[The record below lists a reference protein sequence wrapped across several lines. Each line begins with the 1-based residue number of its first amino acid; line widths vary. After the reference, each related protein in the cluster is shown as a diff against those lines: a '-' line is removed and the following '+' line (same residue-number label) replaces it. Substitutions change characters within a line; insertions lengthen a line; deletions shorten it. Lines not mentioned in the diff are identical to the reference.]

1 MKYIKIVLM
10 ISMGIAFRG
19 YSQLWTSLDGGFSN
33 PEFGGPQVFYMDE
46 VNGSLLIGGGFWQA
60 ASGDTIAKVAK
71 WNGSELMPMGC
82 GFDWNCEG
90 ADQVAF
96 GVIGAIIRFEGDLL
110 ASGGVQFSCGEP
122 VNDIA
127 KFNGYCWES
136 FGPTN
141 STVKEFKIHNS
152 ELYACGIFE
161 CENWNCHGFGKWNGS
176 TWLPVFELPN
186 FSNNEIGNNVMTCE
200 WYEGDLYL
208 GGNWSYDG
216 TDFNYDDMVMWNGEA
231 WTPVGSGFSGS
242 LSSVRKLTV
251 FQDKLIAIGG
261 FQGPNNPGNFIAAWD
276 GESWDDMDGG
286 LSNPNL
292 PSVYYPVWDMW
303 ATEDYLYVVGGF
315 AYAGGMPA
323 HGIARWDGESWC
335 GYGTGTEFNGFYWEN
350 VIHSVCIYNDEL
362 IIGGDFL
369 AAEDHPNL
377 NLLAKY
383 IGPDSCLF
391 TSVQALPDPS
401 GIAGGH
407 HLLVYPNPALSSI
420 SIANQKWKT
429 GEEVQLHMYDVLG
442 KMVLSRKVRYANPL
456 EIDVSSLPAGTYA
469 VDAACDG
476 EHGVKW
482 FVKE

>member
-1 MKYIKIVLM
+1 M

-186 FSNNEIGNNVMTCE
+186 FSNNEIGNR
-200 WYEGDLYL
+200 YL
-208 GGNWSYDG
+208 IKVNFHNW
-216 TDFNYDDMVMWNGEA
+216 
-231 WTPVGSGFSGS
+231 
-242 LSSVRKLTV
+242 
-251 FQDKLIAIGG
+251 
-261 FQGPNNPGNFIAAWD
+261 
-276 GESWDDMDGG
+276 
-286 LSNPNL
+286 
-292 PSVYYPVWDMW
+292 
-303 ATEDYLYVVGGF
+303 
-315 AYAGGMPA
+315 
-323 HGIARWDGESWC
+323 
-335 GYGTGTEFNGFYWEN
+335 
-350 VIHSVCIYNDEL
+350 
-362 IIGGDFL
+362 
-369 AAEDHPNL
+369 
-377 NLLAKY
+377 
-383 IGPDSCLF
+383 
-391 TSVQALPDPS
+391 
-401 GIAGGH
+401 
-407 HLLVYPNPALSSI
+407 
-420 SIANQKWKT
+420 
-429 GEEVQLHMYDVLG
+429 
-442 KMVLSRKVRYANPL
+442 
-456 EIDVSSLPAGTYA
+456 
-469 VDAACDG
+469 
-476 EHGVKW
+476 
-482 FVKE
+482 